1 MSQGLA
7 LLLKEGTKKSHSAAE
22 NTSFIKCFL
31 KGVVSKH
38 AYRQLVANFYFVYS
52 TLEQELTRHQN
63 HQVVGK
69 LYFPQLWRKQSLEQD
84 LVYYFG
90 KDWKR
95 AIAPTPAC
103 EHYLARIKEISE
115 QEPELLVAH
124 AYTRYMGDLSGGQI
138 LKKIAKQAM
147 NLPDGQGTAF
157 YEFEDIRN
165 HGAFKKDYRHTL
177 DTLPVDQQTAEAIV
191 AEANRAF
198 QINMDMFRELQGNWL
213 IALLRLTWNALVSKV
228 KSLFSSRLSPRLS
241 TKAVQDPENT
251 ATI

>member
-31 KGVVSKH
+31 KGVVNKN

-52 TLEQELTRHQN
+52 ALEQELTRHRE
-63 HQVVGK
+63 HAVLGK

-84 LVYYFG
+84 LAYYFG
-90 KDWKR
+90 KDWSKV
-95 AIAPTPAC
+95 IAPTPAC
-103 EHYLARIKEISE
+103 EQYVARIREIS
-115 QEPELLVAH
+115 QQRPELLVAH

-157 YEFEDIRN
+157 YEFEQIRN
-165 HGAFKKDYRHTL
+165 HGAFKKDYRLAL

-191 AEANRAF
+191 DEANHAF
-198 QINMDMFRELQGNWL
+198 KINMDMFRELQGNWL
-213 IALLRLTWNALVSKV
+213 VALLRLTWNSLINKL
-228 KSLFSSRLSPRLS
+228 KSLFGGARSASGRMEE
-241 TKAVQDPENT
+241 PENT
-251 ATI
+251 APV